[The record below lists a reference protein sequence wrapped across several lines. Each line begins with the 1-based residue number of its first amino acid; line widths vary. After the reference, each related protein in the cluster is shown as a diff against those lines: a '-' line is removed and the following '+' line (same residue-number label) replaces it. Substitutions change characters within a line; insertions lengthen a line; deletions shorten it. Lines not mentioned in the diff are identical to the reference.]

1 MLDPDRLFPAD
12 PGLRALARD
21 LHEGVRSLP
30 ILSSH
35 GHTDPRWFAGVQP
48 FAGPAEQLVI
58 PDHHVFRM
66 LCSRGIALENRG
78 IPRLDGGAVETGTRA
93 FCAIP
98 AATKSLGGSTAAISP
113 RWSTPAGSMCKKHRK
128 WRGTW
133 PMGRPSPP
141 ASFNVALHMIDIE
154 Q

>member
-98 AATKSLGGSTAAISP
+98 ARYEVAWRVDCGYLATLVDTGRLDVQEAPEVARDLAHGSAKSA
-113 RWSTPAGSMCKKHRK
+113 CKLQR
-128 WRGTW
+128 RA
-133 PMGRPSPP
+133 PY
-141 ASFNVALHMIDIE
+141 D
-154 Q
+154 